1 MKCRVARPLISSYIN
16 AMNRIYL
23 DYSATTPLD
32 PRVLDAMRPHFL
44 ENFGNASSVHETGRK
59 ARTVLEE
66 SRETLAQLIGTTHDT
81 LFFTSGGTEADN
93 FAVTG
98 IARALKPTGR
108 DHIVVSALEHYAVLH
123 SAFELRK
130 NGWQVDTIRVNPSGV
145 TDLNELKSLV
155 SERTAL
161 VSIMHAN
168 NETGVIQ
175 PVREAADIAHAQGA
189 FLHTDAVQTFGKI
202 RVWVKDLSAD
212 LISLSAHK
220 IYGPKGIG
228 ALFIRKGI
236 PIQSLLV
243 GGGQEQNRR
252 AGTENVPLAAG
263 FAAAGS
269 IAQEVMDSELQ
280 RTRILNSELRGQLTA
295 KFPEI
300 MFNGADSGSLPTIVN
315 VSFDSS
321 MGVDGEALIMGM
333 DLRGI
338 SVTSG
343 SACTSGTL
351 EPSHVLMAMGRN
363 EATARATIR
372 FSLGRPTTLVEIE
385 TAVDALADVLS
396 TIRSSVSR

>member
-1 MKCRVARPLISSYIN
+1 MT
-16 AMNRIYL
+16 RIYL

-66 SRETLAQLIGTTHDT
+66 SREALARSIGTSHDT
-81 LFFTSGGTEADN
+81 LYFTSGGTEADN
-93 FAVTG
+93 FAVIG
-98 IARALKPTGR
+98 IANALKPKRRG
-108 DHIVVSALEHYAVLH
+108 HIVVSAIEHHAVLH
-123 SAFELRK
+123 PALELRK
-130 NGWQVDTIRVNPSGV
+130 HGWRVDTVQVNPSGV
-145 TDLNELKSLV
+145 IDLDHLQTLV
-155 SERTAL
+155 SGETAL
-161 VSIMHAN
+161 VSVMHAN

-175 PVREAADIAHAQGA
+175 PVREAADIAHKHGA
-189 FLHTDAVQTFGKI
+189 LLHTDAVQTFGKI
-202 RVWVKDLSAD
+202 HVSAGDLSAD

-220 IYGPKGIG
+220 MYGPKGIG
-228 ALFIRKGI
+228 ALFIRKGV
-236 PIQSLLV
+236 PINSLLV
-243 GGGQEQNRR
+243 GGGQERNRR

-263 FAAAGS
+263 FAAAAG
-269 IAQEVMDSELQ
+269 IAQEIMDSESQ
-280 RTRILNSELRGQLTA
+280 RTRALNSELRSQLTRR
-295 KFPEI
+295 FPGI
-300 MFNGADSGSLPTIVN
+300 LFNGSDSDSLATIVN

-321 MGVDGEALIMGM
+321 AGVDGEALIMGM

-372 FSLGRPTTLVEIE
+372 FSLGRLTTLADIE
-385 TAVDALADVLS
+385 TAVDALADVLA
-396 TIRSSVSR
+396 TMRKK

>member
-1 MKCRVARPLISSYIN
+1 
-16 AMNRIYL
+16 MNRIYL

-59 ARTVLEE
+59 ARAVLEE
-66 SRETLAQLIGTTHDT
+66 SRETLARFIGATHDT
-81 LFFTSGGTEADN
+81 LYFTSGGTEADN

-98 IARALKPTGR
+98 IANAFKPKGR
-108 DHIVVSALEHYAVLH
+108 DHIVVSAVEHHAILQP
-123 SAFELRK
+123 AQELRK
-130 NGWQVDTIRVNPSGV
+130 HGWQVDTARALPTGV
-145 TDLNELKSLV
+145 VDLDHLQSLV
-155 SERTAL
+155 SDRTAL

-175 PVREAADIAHAQGA
+175 PVREAADIAHAKGA
-189 FLHTDAVQTFGKI
+189 LLHSDAVQSFGKI
-202 RVWVKDLSAD
+202 PVSVAELSAD

-228 ALFIRKGI
+228 ALFVRKGV
-236 PIQSLLV
+236 PIQSLLI

-252 AGTENVPLAAG
+252 AGTENVPMAVG
-263 FAAAGS
+263 FAVAAD
-269 IAQEVMDSELQ
+269 IAQECMDNELK
-280 RTRILNSELRGQLTA
+280 RTQMLNAELRKQLA
-295 KFPEI
+295 GKFKGLL
-300 MFNGADSGSLPTIVN
+300 FNSANTGSLPTIVS

-321 MGVDGEALIMGM
+321 SGVDGEALIMGM

-372 FSLGRPTTLVEIE
+372 FSLGRLTTLADIG
-385 TAVDALADVLS
+385 TAVNALSDVLA
-396 TIRSSVSR
+396 TMRTAAHG